1 MFDVDISTVVGLT
14 AATCTT
20 ISFVPQAL
28 RVIVTKQ
35 TRDISLGMYMILSLG
50 VFLWLIYGIARADIP
65 VIAAN
70 FITLILSLMILSLK
84 IKYK

>member
-1 MFDVDISTVVGLT
+1 MFDVDIFTMIGLT

-20 ISFVPQAL
+20 VSFVPQAI
-28 RVIVTKQ
+28 RVIATKQ

-70 FITLILSLMILSLK
+70 FVTLILSLMILSLK

>member
-1 MFDVDISTVVGLT
+1 MFDVDISTMVGLT

-20 ISFVPQAL
+20 ISFVPQAI
-28 RVIVTKQ
+28 RVIATKQ